1 MYVVRCK
8 LHKEEKKQKNI
19 NFIGASHC
27 YQREQIS
34 VYIKF
39 LILIYSTNIKTES
52 LLVKKYA

>member
-1 MYVVRCK
+1 MLLDVSCIR
-8 LHKEEKKQKNI
+8 KKKNKKNI

>member
-1 MYVVRCK
+1 MLLDVSCIRK
-8 LHKEEKKQKNI
+8 IKTKNI